1 MEDYTFLFAIACIL
15 LSTKIFG
22 LASQKI
28 HMPAVVGALIAGLI
42 LGPATHIVEISDFLK
57 KTSEIGVIL
66 LMFLAGL
73 ETDLTELK
81 KNGVASLLI
90 ASIGV
95 IVPLIGG
102 YFCYKLFY
110 NDPSDAMN
118 VLKGVFI
125 GVTLT
130 ATSVSITV
138 ETLRE
143 MGKLQGRMGTTV
155 LGAAVIDDILG
166 IIVLTL
172 ITSMT
177 DESVNP
183 ALVLGKIAL
192 FFVFIAATAI
202 IVHFLLRLKKH
213 LSKKRRFA
221 IYSLAFCLLLAFLSE
236 EVFGVA
242 DITGAYF
249 AGVILCNLGIR
260 DYVDRKFT
268 IMSYM
273 FFSPVFFASVGIE
286 TSFAGFNSKLVVF
299 TIALLA
305 IAIITKII
313 GCGLGA
319 KICKFNNKEALSI
332 GVGMVSRGEVALI
345 VAGKGA
351 KYGLIDNS
359 LFPAIIVVVIVTTLI
374 TPVLLK
380 LILSDHSKPDKDSD
394 GYGADIPDKDLHDE
408 ATFAPAVTAN

>member
-1 MEDYTFLFAIACIL
+1 
-15 LSTKIFG
+15 
-22 LASQKI
+22 
-28 HMPAVVGALIAGLI
+28 MPAVVGALVAGLI
-42 LGPATHIVEISDFLK
+42 LGPVTHLVEISDFLK

-95 IVPLIGG
+95 IVPLGGG
-102 YFCYKLFY
+102 YLCYKLFY
-110 NDPSDAMN
+110 NDPADAMN
-118 VLKGVFI
+118 TLKAVFI

-143 MGKLQGRMGTTV
+143 MGKLQGRMGTTI

-183 ALVLGKIAL
+183 GVVLGKIAL
-192 FFVFIAATAI
+192 FFVFIAATAVL
-202 IVHFLLRLKKH
+202 VHFLLRFKKH
-213 LSKKRRFA
+213 ISKKRRFA
-221 IYSLAFCLLLAFLSE
+221 IYSLAFCLIMAFISE
-236 EVFGVA
+236 QVFGVA

-260 DYVDRKFT
+260 DYIDRKFT
-268 IMSYM
+268 IMNYM

-286 TSFAGFNSKLVVF
+286 TSLSGFDMKLIIFSIVLLVV
-299 TIALLA
+299 A
-305 IAIITKII
+305 ILTKII
-313 GCGLGA
+313 GCGFGA
-319 KICKFNNKEALSI
+319 KICKFNNKDALSI
-332 GVGMVSRGEVALI
+332 GIGMVSRGEVALI

-374 TPVLLK
+374 TPILLK
-380 LILSDHSKPDKDSD
+380 IILSDHSKPDRNSD
-394 GYGADIPDKDLHDE
+394 DYGADIPDRDLNDQGS
-408 ATFAPAVTAN
+408 FAPIMSAE